1 MATGVTGASLIAL
14 TQTLVSKVAAYQ
26 CDAKTVRAL
35 LPKASSKAKAKP
47 KAKTAAVPP
56 SE

>member
-26 CDAKTVRAL
+26 CDAKTVRTL